1 MIYLKITQRKVP
13 IDRAALT
20 KDLEKILHLID
31 YPDFALG
38 VWITNNATIR
48 EYNREYRKKDKA
60 TDILSFP
67 AYPDLKAGERIV
79 VDCCEEDSCG
89 DGKELGDLMLSAEY
103 IMQAAQELGVSFE
116 ERLRVLLVHGICHLL
131 GYDHIEDDDYKK
143 MQKKEIAILK
153 KLAE

>member
-20 KDLEKILHLID
+20 KDLEKILQLID
-31 YPDFALG
+31 YPDFAVG

-79 VDCCEEDSCG
+79 VDCCDEDSCG

-103 IMQAAQELGVSFE
+103 IVEAAQELGVSFE

-131 GYDHIEDDDYKK
+131 GYDHIEDADYKK
-143 MQKKEIAILK
+143 MHQKETAILK